1 MAAVLELKEKLFNK
15 TTNVLVLKTMVGLEL
30 ESVEVSST
38 TSFSLLAAG
47 AFKQQI
53 NEIYLYIII
62 RGSLVLDIFN
72 MGFKYIS

>member
-1 MAAVLELKEKLFNK
+1 MFELKEKLFNK

-47 AFKQQI
+47 ASNKKI
-53 NEIYLYIII
+53 
-62 RGSLVLDIFN
+62 
-72 MGFKYIS
+72 MKYTLKLLLEDP